1 MTGPNDD
8 PQPDGDDV
16 PEEVVDAAR
25 QELEYP
31 ADESDEG

>member
-1 MTGPNDD
+1 MNDPKDD
-8 PQPDGDDV
+8 PKANAGDGPD
-16 PEEVVDAAR
+16 EVAEAAR